1 MAGSRSGTLGR
12 AVVRL
17 AASLAVLSAAALAFG
32 GSASAQPAQ
41 LFPGVTYETGVQFT
55 PHGPVAIHIVRGP
68 RPVGL
73 YRLRPVLSNETITG
87 RETLTA
93 MERRLATQSTSVGV
107 NGDLFALADGR
118 PSGIV
123 LRDGV
128 LANAPNPDRSSAGVT
143 LDGLLDV
150 RRVKYFGTWRG
161 TGQRRT
167 LGRLNKEPVKN
178 GIALFTSD
186 WGRRTPSYADGVAVV
201 LSPAPAAT
209 PNVDL
214 TAPVSNVVQGGSA
227 PLAPGTAVLVARGTA
242 APTLLAEAAVG
253 TTVTFR
259 LILQPDWNVVADA
272 IGGGP
277 VLVRD
282 GTPVYRANEA
292 FTISQIAPRNP
303 RSAVGQLADGRVV
316 LVVVDGRQSGYS
328 VGMTTFEMAQTLVRL
343 GAVRGMG
350 LDSGGSSALA
360 FEGGLLNRPSDGRE
374 RAIST
379 ALMLQYFGVYVPPP
393 GEEVLSPNGDAVA
406 EAQSLAFKVVRPST
420 VTVTLTAPDGGI
432 AFQESLPRIPGAYDV
447 PFPPVPVESPVP
459 PTPPALPEEPLP
471 LAEGRWTLAVSSVDD
486 QGLSSSATRRFWVN
500 STLGFLR
507 VTPARLV
514 LPPRGASATIGWT
527 QEHPARVRVTVE
539 TPEGLLLRTVTNA
552 RVEAGAPTFTWNGR
566 LPSGKL
572 APGGRYLVRVTATN
586 ELGTVDLERPL
597 TVRRTKR

>member
-1 MAGSRSGTLGR
+1 
-12 AVVRL
+12 VVRL
-17 AASLAVLSAAALAFG
+17 AVLAAALSTGALALAG
-32 GSASAQPAQ
+32 TASAQPTP

-55 PHGPVAIHIVRGP
+55 PHGPVALHIVRGP

-73 YRLRPVLSNETITG
+73 YRLRPVLSNESITG

-93 MERRLATQSTSVGV
+93 MQRRLATQATSVGV

-118 PSGIV
+118 PSGIL

-150 RRVKYFGTWRG
+150 RRVRYFGTWRG

-186 WGRRTPSYADGVAVV
+186 WGRRTPSYPDGVAVV

-214 TAPVSNVVQGGSA
+214 AAPVANVIQGGAA
-227 PLAPGTAVLVARGTA
+227 PLAPGTAVLVARGTS
-242 APTLLAEAAVG
+242 APILLAEAAVG
-253 TTVTFR
+253 TTVTVR
-259 LILQPDWNVVADA
+259 LILQPDWDVVADA

-277 VLVRD
+277 LLVRD
-282 GTPVYRANEA
+282 GSPVFRANEA
-292 FTISQIAPRNP
+292 FTTSQIAPRNP
-303 RSAVGQLADGRVV
+303 RSAVGQLADGRIL

-379 ALMLQYFGVYVPPP
+379 ALMLQYFGVYALPPA
-393 GEEVLSPNGDAVA
+393 EEVVSPNGDGIA
-406 EAQSLAFKVVRPST
+406 EEQALAFKVVRTST
-420 VTVTLTAPDGGI
+420 VSVTLTAPDGTV
-432 AFQESLPRIPGAYDV
+432 AFQESLPRTPGTYEV
-447 PFPPVPVESPVP
+447 PFPPAAPPPVP
-459 PTPPALPEEPLP
+459 PAPPEPPAAP
-471 LAEGRWTLAVSSVDD
+471 AEGRWTLTVSGVDD

-507 VTPARLV
+507 VEPGRLV
-514 LPPRGASATIGWT
+514 LPPAGASATIGWT
-527 QEHPARVRVTVE
+527 QPRAARVRVTVE
-539 TPEGLLLRTVTNA
+539 SPEGVLIRTVA
-552 RVEAGAPTFTWNGR
+552 AGRMEAGTPSVAWNGR
-566 LPSGKL
+566 LRSGKL
-572 APGGRYLVRVTATN
+572 APGGRYVVRVTATN
-586 ELGTVDLERPL
+586 EIGTAELEGRL
-597 TVRRTKR
+597 IVRRVTKQ

>member
-1 MAGSRSGTLGR
+1 M
-12 AVVRL
+12 VRL
-17 AASLAVLSAAALAFG
+17 AVLAAVLSTLALVQVG
-32 GSASAQPAQ
+32 TASAQATQ

-93 MERRLATQSTSVGV
+93 MQRRLVTQATSVGV

-118 PSGIV
+118 PSGIL

-128 LANAPNPDRSSAGVT
+128 LANAPNPDRSSTGVT

-186 WGRRTPSYADGVAVV
+186 WGRRTPSYPDGVAVV
-201 LSPAPAAT
+201 LSPAPATT

-214 TAPVSNVVQGGSA
+214 TAPVANVIQGGSA

-242 APTLLAEAAVG
+242 APTLLAEAGVG
-253 TTVTFR
+253 TTMTFR
-259 LILQPDWNVVADA
+259 LILQPDWSVVADA

-277 VLVRD
+277 LLVRD
-282 GTPVYRANEA
+282 GAPVYRANEA
-292 FTISQIAPRNP
+292 FTIAQIAPRNP
-303 RSAVGQLADGRVV
+303 RSAVGQLADGRVL

-379 ALMLQYFGVYVPPP
+379 ALMLQYFGVYVPTPA
-393 GEEVLSPNGDAVA
+393 EEVVSPNGDGVA
-406 EAQSLAFKVVRPST
+406 ETQSLEFKVVRNST
-420 VTVTLTAPDGGI
+420 VTATLTAPDGAI
-432 AFQESLPRIPGAYDV
+432 AYQESLARAPGTYEL
-447 PFPPVPVESPVP
+447 PFPPPTAQPPVPP
-459 PTPPALPEEPLP
+459 PTPPPPPPTEPLP
-471 LAEGRWTLAVSSVDD
+471 PAEGRWTLVVSAVDD
-486 QGLSSSATRRFWVN
+486 QGLPSSATRRFWVN
-500 STLGFLR
+500 TTLGFLR
-507 VTPARLV
+507 VDPGRLL

-527 QEHPARVRVTVE
+527 QTRAARVRVTVE
-539 TPEGLLLRTVTNA
+539 TPEGVLLRTVTNG
-552 RVEAGAPTFTWNGR
+552 RVEPGTPAVPWNGR
-566 LPSGKL
+566 LTNGKL
-572 APGGRYLVRVTATN
+572 APGGRYLVRVAATN
-586 ELGTVDLERPL
+586 ELGTTTLERPL
-597 TVRRTKR
+597 TVRRIKR

>member
-1 MAGSRSGTLGR
+1 
-12 AVVRL
+12 VVRL
-17 AASLAVLSAAALAFG
+17 AVLAAVLPTLVLAHVG
-32 GSASAQPAQ
+32 AASAQATQ

-55 PHGPVAIHIVRGP
+55 PHGPVAIHIIRGP

-73 YRLRPVLSNETITG
+73 YRLRPLLSNETITG

-93 MERRLATQSTSVGV
+93 MERRLAGQATSVGV

-118 PSGIV
+118 PSGIL

-178 GIALFTSD
+178 GIALFTPD
-186 WGRRTPSYADGVAVV
+186 WGRRTPSYPDGVAVV
-201 LSPAPAAT
+201 LSPAPATT

-214 TAPVSNVVQGGSA
+214 TAPVASVVQGGSA

-253 TTVTFR
+253 TTMSLR
-259 LILQPDWNVVADA
+259 LILQPDWSVVSDA

-277 VLVRD
+277 LLVRD
-282 GTPVYRANEA
+282 GSPVYRANEA
-292 FTISQIAPRNP
+292 FTIAQIAPRNP
-303 RSAVGQLADGRVV
+303 RSAVGQLPDGRVL

-360 FEGGLLNRPSDGRE
+360 FDGALLNRPSDGRE

-379 ALMLQYFGVYVPPP
+379 ALVLQYFGVYAPPP
-393 GEEVLSPNGDAVA
+393 AEEVVSPNGDGLGDT
-406 EAQSLAFKVVRPST
+406 QSLAFKVVRPST
-420 VTVTLTAPDGGI
+420 VTATLTAPDG
-432 AFQESLPRIPGAYDV
+432 AVAYQESLPRAPGTYEL
-447 PFPPVPVESPVP
+447 PFPPPPPPPPVP
-459 PTPPALPEEPLP
+459 PAPPEPPVEEP
-471 LAEGRWTLAVSSVDD
+471 LAEGRWTLALSAVDD
-486 QGLSSSATRRFWVN
+486 QGLSSTATRRFWVN
-500 STLGFLR
+500 TTLGFLR
-507 VTPARLV
+507 VEPGRLV
-514 LPPRGASATIGWT
+514 LPPAGASAAIGWT
-527 QEHPARVRVTVE
+527 QTRPARVRVTVE
-539 TPEGLLLRTVTNA
+539 TPEGVLLRTVATGRMEPGTPA
-552 RVEAGAPTFTWNGR
+552 VAWNGR
-566 LPSGKL
+566 LRSGKL

-586 ELGTVDLERPL
+586 ESGTATLERPL
-597 TVRRTKR
+597 TVRRVKR

>member
-1 MAGSRSGTLGR
+1 VLR
-12 AVVRL
+12 
-17 AASLAVLSAAALAFG
+17 LAVLAAALSTSALALTG
-32 GSASAQPAQ
+32 NASAQPTP
-41 LFPGVTYETGVQFT
+41 LLPGVTYETGVQFT
-55 PHGPVAIHIVRGP
+55 PHGPVALHIVRGP

-73 YRLRPVLSNETITG
+73 YRLRPVLSNESITG

-93 MERRLATQSTSVGV
+93 MQRRLGTQATSVGV

-118 PSGIV
+118 PSGIL

-150 RRVKYFGTWRG
+150 RRVRYFGTWRG

-167 LGRLNKEPVKN
+167 LGRLNKEPLKN

-186 WGRRTPSYADGVAVV
+186 WGRRTPSYPDGVAVV

-214 TAPVSNVVQGGSA
+214 AAPVASVIQGGAA
-227 PLAPGTAVLVARGTA
+227 PLAPGPAVLVARGTS
-242 APTLLAEAAVG
+242 APILLAEAAVG
-253 TTVTFR
+253 TTVTVR
-259 LILQPDWNVVADA
+259 LILQPDWGVVADA

-277 VLVRD
+277 LLVRD
-282 GTPVYRANEA
+282 GSPVYRANEA
-292 FTISQIAPRNP
+292 FTVSQIAPRNP
-303 RSAVGQLADGRVV
+303 RSAVGQLADGRIV

-379 ALMLQYFGVYVPPP
+379 ALMLQYFGVYALPPA
-393 GEEVLSPNGDAVA
+393 EEVVSPNGDGLA
-406 EAQSLAFKVVRPST
+406 EEQALAFKVVRPST
-420 VTVTLTAPDGGI
+420 VSVTLTAPDGTI
-432 AFQESLPRIPGAYDV
+432 AFQESLPRGAGTYEV
-447 PFPPVPVESPVP
+447 PFPPAAPPPVP
-459 PTPPALPEEPLP
+459 PAPPEPPAPP
-471 LAEGRWTLAVSSVDD
+471 AEGRWTLTVSALDD

-507 VTPARLV
+507 VEPARLV
-514 LPPRGASATIGWT
+514 LPPAGASATIGWT
-527 QEHPARVRVTVE
+527 QPRAARVRVIVE
-539 TPEGLLLRTVTNA
+539 TPEGVLIRTVA
-552 RVEAGAPTFTWNGR
+552 AGRMEAGTPSVAWNGR
-566 LPSGKL
+566 LRSGKL
-572 APGGRYLVRVTATN
+572 APGGRYVVRVTATN
-586 ELGTVDLERPL
+586 EVGTAELEGRL
-597 TVRRTKR
+597 TVRRVTKPKR

>member
-1 MAGSRSGTLGR
+1 MVRL
-12 AVVRL
+12 AVL
-17 AASLAVLSAAALAFG
+17 AASLSTLAFVQVG
-32 GSASAQPAQ
+32 TASAQPTQ
-41 LFPGVTYETGVQFT
+41 LFPGVTYETGIQFT

-93 MERRLATQSTSVGV
+93 MQRRLVTQAISVGV

-118 PSGIV
+118 PSGIL

-161 TGQRRT
+161 AGQRRT

-186 WGRRTPSYADGVAVV
+186 WGRRTPSYPDGVAVV
-201 LSPAPAAT
+201 LSPAPATT

-214 TAPVSNVVQGGSA
+214 TAPVANVIQGGSA

-253 TTVTFR
+253 TTMTFR
-259 LILQPDWNVVADA
+259 LILQPDWSVVADA

-277 VLVRD
+277 LLVRD
-282 GTPVYRANEA
+282 GAPVYRANEA
-292 FTISQIAPRNP
+292 FTIAQIAPRNP
-303 RSAVGQLADGRVV
+303 RSAVGQLADGRVL

-360 FEGGLLNRPSDGRE
+360 FEGGLLNHPSDGRE

-393 GEEVLSPNGDAVA
+393 AEEVVSPNGDGVA
-406 EAQSLAFKVVRPST
+406 ETQSLAFKVVRPST
-420 VTVTLTAPDGGI
+420 VTATLTGPDGAI
-432 AFQESLPRIPGAYDV
+432 AYRESLARIPGTYEL
-447 PFPPVPVESPVP
+447 PFPPPPVQPP
-459 PTPPALPEEPLP
+459 PTPPEPP
-471 LAEGRWTLAVSSVDD
+471 GETTPAEGRWTLAVSAIDD
-486 QGLSSSATRRFWVN
+486 QGLSSTATRRFWVN

-507 VTPARLV
+507 VDPGRLV
-514 LPPRGASATIGWT
+514 LPPKGASATIAWT
-527 QEHPARVRVTVE
+527 QARAARVRVTVE
-539 TPEGLLLRTVTNA
+539 TAEGVLLRTVATG
-552 RVEAGAPTFTWNGR
+552 RVVPGTPAVTWNGR
-566 LPSGKL
+566 LTSGKL
-572 APGGRYLVRVTATN
+572 AAGGRYLVRVAATN
-586 ELGTVDLERPL
+586 ELGTTALERPL
-597 TVRRTKR
+597 TVRRSKR

>member
-1 MAGSRSGTLGR
+1 
-12 AVVRL
+12 VVRL
-17 AASLAVLSAAALAFG
+17 ALLAAALSTVALAHAG
-32 GSASAQPAQ
+32 TASAQPTR
-41 LFPGVTYETGVQFT
+41 LFPAVTYETGVQFT

-93 MERRLATQSTSVGV
+93 MQRRLATQATSVGV

-118 PSGIV
+118 PSGIL

-128 LANAPNPDRSSAGVT
+128 LANAPNPERSSAGVT

-178 GIALFTSD
+178 GIALFTPD

-201 LSPAPAAT
+201 LAPAPAAT

-214 TAPVSNVVQGGSA
+214 AAPVANVIQGGAA

-253 TTVTFR
+253 TTMTFR

-277 VLVRD
+277 ALVRD
-282 GTPVYRANEA
+282 GAPVYRANEA

-303 RSAVGQLADGRVV
+303 RSAVGQLADGRVL

-360 FEGGLLNRPSDGRE
+360 FEGGLLSRPSDGRE
-374 RAIST
+374 RSIST
-379 ALMLQYFGVYVPPP
+379 ALMLQYFGVYAPPP
-393 GEEVLSPNGDAVA
+393 AEEVVSPNGDAIA
-406 EAQSLAFKVVRPST
+406 ETQSLAFKVVRPST
-420 VTVTLTAPDGGI
+420 VTVTLTAPDGAI
-432 AFQESLPRIPGAYDV
+432 AYEESLPRTPGTYEV
-447 PFPPVPVESPVP
+447 PFPPPPVEPPLPP
-459 PTPPALPEEPLP
+459 PTPPEPPVEPLP
-471 LAEGRWTLAVSSVDD
+471 TTEGRWTLAVSSIDD
-486 QGLSSSATRRFWVN
+486 QGLTSSATRRFWVN

-507 VTPARLV
+507 VEPGRLV

-527 QEHPARVRVTVE
+527 QARAARVRVTIE
-539 TPEGLLLRTVTNA
+539 TPEGVLLRTVATG
-552 RVEAGAPTFTWNGR
+552 RVEPGTPTVTWNGR
-566 LPSGKL
+566 LKNGKL
-572 APGGRYLVRVTATN
+572 AAGGRYLVRVAATN
-586 ELGTVDLERPL
+586 ELGTTGLERPL
-597 TVRRTKR
+597 TVRRTARPK